1 MRLIHTMPSVNA
13 PQPDPFKPAPDQTF
27 SKGEVNRAGQLLR
40 TFFHTER
47 KEPDIPLW
55 EEWDSDEVVRALE
68 AVTWWKGLHARPL
81 SRTAAGL
88 RYHAREEGGAFEGK
102 VDVTQRLK
110 KRDTIIDKLERFPN
124 MDLTQMHDIG
134 GVRARLPTLECVQ
147 ATSRRLRKTWK
158 VSKTRDY
165 IENPKD
171 TGYRAIHH
179 DVRKN
184 GRMIEVQLRTF
195 RQDAWAN
202 QVEDDGR
209 SLGTGYKFG
218 FGADDIHAYYR
229 VVGEIFWRQDAD
241 LPIDDE
247 LTEELRARYAKIRDI
262 LKRQPSGGD

>member
-1 MRLIHTMPSVNA
+1 MTVVSPRKV
-13 PQPDPFKPAPDQTF
+13 DPFKPAPDRTF

-40 TFFHTER
+40 TFFHTDR
-47 KEPDIPLW
+47 KEPDVPLW
-55 EEWDSDEVVRALE
+55 NEWDPVEVVTALE

-88 RYHAREEGGAFEGK
+88 RYHVRMSGGSFDGA

-110 KRDTIIDKLERFPN
+110 KRDTIIDKLERFEN

-134 GVRARLPTLECVQ
+134 GVRARLPSLEALQ
-147 ATSRRLRKTWK
+147 ATSRRLRKTWQVK
-158 VSKTRDY
+158 KTRDY
-165 IENPKD
+165 IEKPKD

-179 DVRKN
+179 DVKKN
-184 GRMIEVQLRTF
+184 GRIIEVQLRTF

-218 FGADDIHAYYR
+218 FGADEVHAYYR
-229 VVGEIFWRQDAD
+229 VVSEIFWRQDAD
-241 LPIDDE
+241 LPIDDD
-247 LTEELRARYAKIRDI
+247 LKEELQARYAKIKDVLRPQSSRGT
-262 LKRQPSGGD
+262 K